1 MFGMILEIITSAM
14 IFGLLI
20 HAIKSM
26 GQMDVA
32 AAQSAFLRAKIEN
45 IDKTFA
51 ALLRL
56 IERSVLEQQKK
67 AEEKEKEKEEIKV
80 EPPVKEDTVKP
91 EQKTG
96 ETKTED
102 KKNVYKTSEQ
112 DD

>member
-67 AEEKEKEKEEIKV
+67 EEEKEKEEIKV
-80 EPPVKEDTVKP
+80 EPTVKEDTVKP

>member
-67 AEEKEKEKEEIKV
+67 AEEKEEIKI
-80 EPPVKEDTVKP
+80 ETPVKEDAIKQ
-91 EQKTG
+91 EQKSG